1 MLCSQ
6 HNLFCIDILT
16 FVFLIVE
23 VHFINFLLLQKSS
36 VLFLDSLNILVMIN
50 IKYVPSLSLILLSM
64 YLSYYLDIWFVIP
77 LLIISGSYF
86 DWHLNTVDKTVE
98 VILSFWLTFF
108 QRLFLAQ
115 VVTYAWDLCC
125 LRLPSSTQ
133 DQDNLKLLFMY
144 QGLFKNTSFL
154 F

>member
-1 MLCSQ
+1 M
-6 HNLFCIDILT
+6 
-16 FVFLIVE
+16 
-23 VHFINFLLLQKSS
+23 QKSS
-36 VLFLDSLNILVMIN
+36 IFFLDSLNVLVMIN

-64 YLSYYLDIWFVIP
+64 YLLYYLDIWFVIP

-115 VVTYAWDLCC
+115 VVT
-125 LRLPSSTQ
+125 
-133 DQDNLKLLFMY
+133 
-144 QGLFKNTSFL
+144 
-154 F
+154 